1 MNISIDDKK
10 RLAKLKKRKRL
21 LAMSNNDLSKAWQ
34 DKKVKANFPQLVE
47 LRDMQLKV
55 F

>member
-34 DKKVKANFPQLVE
+34 DKKVKASIPQFVE

>member
-34 DKKVKANFPQLVE
+34 DKKVKASIPQLVE
-47 LRDMQLKV
+47 LRDVQLKV